1 MTKEEYRNAIE
12 DVIYFASCALNSKT
26 PDAERVKAMD
36 LNDVYKASERHLL
49 TGITDMAL
57 ESAGVKD
64 ARFLQ
69 ARAKAI
75 RKNMIMQADM
85 EALFERLNEAGI
97 WYMPLKGSLMD
108 SLYPSPG
115 TRQMADRDILIDGSR
130 ADDVKSIMESLGFTT
145 EHYGTGNHD
154 VYYKQPVSNFEIHR
168 ELFGSLFSEKIHDY
182 YSNVKDRLIKDNE
195 SGFGYH
201 FSDEDAYIYMI
212 AHEYKHYDG
221 GGTGLRSL
229 LDTYVYCSRLGGT
242 MDWGYIEGEAA
253 TLGISDFEKTNR
265 ELAMHLFGK
274 AAEQGGV
281 PDDLS
286 SAEREMLDYVIGSG
300 VYGNVNNS
308 VRNRINKFGGGRAGK
323 GRYIFSRVFLPMDVI
338 KEAFPFFYRHKVL
351 LPVLPV
357 FRIGRGLLI
366 NRAHLKSE
374 LKALKKSK

>member
-1 MTKEEYRNAIE
+1 MSNNENRSAIE
-12 DVIYFASCALNSKT
+12 DVIYLASCAINGKA
-26 PDAERVKAMD
+26 PDASAVESMD
-36 LNDVYKASERHLL
+36 MDDLYKAAKRHLL

-57 ESAGVKD
+57 ESVGIKD
-64 ARFLQ
+64 PRFVQ
-69 ARAKAI
+69 ARAMAI

-85 EALFERLNEAGI
+85 NALFERLDQAGI

-108 SLYPSPG
+108 SLYPASG
-115 TRQMADRDILIDGSR
+115 TRQMADRDILIDDSR
-130 ADDVKSIMESLGFTT
+130 AEEVQGIMESLGFTT
-145 EHYGTGNHD
+145 EHYGTGSHD

-168 ELFGSLFSEKIHDY
+168 QLFSSTFSEKFHDY
-182 YSNVKDRLIKDNE
+182 YSDIKDRLIKDSE
-195 SGFGYH
+195 SCFGYH
-201 FSDEDAYIYMI
+201 FSDEDAYVYMI

-229 LDTYVYCSRLGGT
+229 LDTYVYCFRLGGS
-242 MDWGYIEGEAA
+242 MDWEYIEGEAA
-253 TLGISDFEKTNR
+253 KLGISDFEKTNR
-265 ELAMHLFGK
+265 DLAMHLFGR
-274 AAEQGGV
+274 AAEQGGIV
-281 PDDLS
+281 DDLS
-286 SAEREMLDYVIGSG
+286 DQEREMLDYVIGSG
-300 VYGNVNNS
+300 VYGNVNNRVS
-308 VRNRINKFGGGRAGK
+308 NRINKFGGGRAGK